1 MLHIVRYK
9 WGGERVRKKYPFTKQ
24 EGLKDCA
31 AACMQMIIK
40 YYNGYISINDLNEM
54 LETTKEGVSAFK
66 IIEVSNKIGFKAT
79 GIRLNLLELT
89 KSVTL
94 PVIAHVV
101 INNYNHYIVVYK
113 IDSFKKSVIIAD
125 PQSKIKT
132 ISFKEFES
140 IWTNV
145 IINLYPVKPIEHRN
159 YEKHLNYKNIILK
172 NKKTIFQL
180 CYISFIYMILS
191 IVASFYMKYVFDNY
205 LSNFHLIFTVFILFI
220 IINLYKIFTNLIRT
234 KILIGLNKNIDIDL
248 SLDIFSKIL
257 SLPYGYYRN
266 KTTGEIITRYTEL
279 SKIRETISK
288 VLLTLFLDLPLCI
301 TSFIIMYFLNS
312 KLTMISLIAV
322 LLYTIIVIVY
332 NRILNDTILE
342 AQIKKAEMNTV
353 LIESINGF
361 ETIKGLNLYDYINLK
376 FENKYIKYLKNV
388 IKIDSILNIKE
399 NLKEIVNQL
408 IEMIIIFTGV
418 IYVRSETITIG
429 TLMTYNSILV
439 FFLAPIRNLLSLD
452 NSIIESKRIVKRV
465 NEMLKKEENV
475 KKINIVYGDILIKSL
490 SFKQNERI
498 ILNKIN
504 LHISKGEK
512 VIITGKSGSGKS
524 TLLKILMNYYNDY
537 QGEIKINGINI
548 KSINLKNVYISQN
561 ETLFT
566 DTIYNNIVLG
576 NNDSNFSE
584 IVKMCYV
591 DEIINSNLGYNQI
604 IEENGFN
611 ISGGQKQRII
621 LARSIINE
629 FDLLLIDEGLNQI
642 DVELERKI
650 LKNLFNKFHDKT
662 IIIVSHRLE
671 NMDLYD
677 KLIKLENG
685 KVKECVKRND

>member
-1 MLHIVRYK
+1 M
-9 WGGERVRKKYPFTKQ
+9 RKKYPFTKQ

-234 KILIGLNKNIDIDL
+234 KILINLNKNIDIDL

-322 LLYTIIVIVY
+322 LLYTVIVIVY

-361 ETIKGLNLYDYINLK
+361 ETIKGLNLYDYIKLK

-475 KKINIVYGDILIKSL
+475 KKINIVYSDILIKSL
-490 SFKQNERI
+490 SFKQNEKI

-584 IVKMCYV
+584 VVKMCYV

>member
-1 MLHIVRYK
+1 M
-9 WGGERVRKKYPFTKQ
+9 RKKYPFTKQ

-79 GIRLNLLELT
+79 GIRLNLLELN

-101 INNYNHYIVVYK
+101 INNYNHYIVVYR

-234 KILIGLNKNIDIDL
+234 KILIDLNKNIDIDL

-361 ETIKGLNLYDYINLK
+361 ETIKGLNLYDYIKLK

-475 KKINIVYGDILIKSL
+475 KKINIVYSDILIKSL
-490 SFKQNERI
+490 SFKQNEKI

-584 IVKMCYV
+584 VVKMCYV

>member
-1 MLHIVRYK
+1 M
-9 WGGERVRKKYPFTKQ
+9 RKKYPFTKQ

-79 GIRLNLLELT
+79 GIRLNLLELN

-234 KILIGLNKNIDIDL
+234 KILIDLNKNIDIDL

-301 TSFIIMYFLNS
+301 TSLIIMYFLNS

-475 KKINIVYGDILIKSL
+475 KKINIVYSDILIKSL

-576 NNDSNFSE
+576 NNDSNFSD
-584 IVKMCYV
+584 IVRMCYV

>member
-1 MLHIVRYK
+1 M
-9 WGGERVRKKYPFTKQ
+9 RKKYPFTKQ

-159 YEKHLNYKNIILK
+159 YEKNLNYKNIILK

-234 KILIGLNKNIDIDL
+234 KILIDLNKNIDIDL

-322 LLYTIIVIVY
+322 LLYTVIVIVY

-361 ETIKGLNLYDYINLK
+361 ETIKGLNLYDYIKLK

-465 NEMLKKEENV
+465 NEMIKKEENV

-490 SFKQNERI
+490 SFKQNEKI

>member
-1 MLHIVRYK
+1 M
-9 WGGERVRKKYPFTKQ
+9 RKKYPFTKQ

-234 KILIGLNKNIDIDL
+234 KILINLNKNIDIDL

-332 NRILNDTILE
+332 NRILNDIILE

-388 IKIDSILNIKE
+388 IRIDSILNIKE

-490 SFKQNERI
+490 SFKQNEKI

-584 IVKMCYV
+584 VVKMCYV

-642 DVELERKI
+642 DVELERKS
-650 LKNLFNKFHDKT
+650 LKNFLNKFHDKT

-685 KVKECVKRND
+685 KVKECAKRND

>member
-1 MLHIVRYK
+1 M
-9 WGGERVRKKYPFTKQ
+9 RKKYPFTKQ

-79 GIRLNLLELT
+79 GIRLNLLELN

-234 KILIGLNKNIDIDL
+234 KILINLNKNIDIDL

-301 TSFIIMYFLNS
+301 TSLIIMYFLNS

-361 ETIKGLNLYDYINLK
+361 ETIKGLNLYDYIKLK

-490 SFKQNERI
+490 SFKQNEKI

-584 IVKMCYV
+584 VVKMCYV

>member
-1 MLHIVRYK
+1 M
-9 WGGERVRKKYPFTKQ
+9 RKKYPFTKQ

-79 GIRLNLLELT
+79 GIRLNLLELN

-234 KILIGLNKNIDIDL
+234 KILINLNKNIDIDL

-301 TSFIIMYFLNS
+301 ISFIIMYFLNS

-322 LLYTIIVIVY
+322 LLYTVIVIAY

-361 ETIKGLNLYDYINLK
+361 ETIKGLNLYDYIKLK

-388 IKIDSILNIKE
+388 IRIDSILNIKE

-475 KKINIVYGDILIKSL
+475 KKINIVYSDILIKSL
-490 SFKQNERI
+490 SFKQNEKI

-584 IVKMCYV
+584 VVKMCYV

>member
-1 MLHIVRYK
+1 M
-9 WGGERVRKKYPFTKQ
+9 RKKYPFTKQ

-79 GIRLNLLELT
+79 GIRLNLLELN

-125 PQSKIKT
+125 PQSKTKT

-234 KILIGLNKNIDIDL
+234 KILINLNKNIDIDL

-301 TSFIIMYFLNS
+301 ISFIIMYFLNS

-322 LLYTIIVIVY
+322 LLYTVIVIAY

-361 ETIKGLNLYDYINLK
+361 ETIKGLNLYDYIKLK

-388 IKIDSILNIKE
+388 IRIDSILNIKE

-475 KKINIVYGDILIKSL
+475 KKINIVYSDILIKSL
-490 SFKQNERI
+490 SFKQNEKI

-584 IVKMCYV
+584 VVKMCYV

>member
-1 MLHIVRYK
+1 M
-9 WGGERVRKKYPFTKQ
+9 RKKYPFTKQ

-101 INNYNHYIVVYK
+101 INNYNHYVVVYK

-234 KILIGLNKNIDIDL
+234 KILINLNKNIDIDL

-322 LLYTIIVIVY
+322 LLYTIIVIAY

-388 IKIDSILNIKE
+388 IRIDSILNIKE

-490 SFKQNERI
+490 SFKQNEKI

-504 LHISKGEK
+504 LYISKGEK

>member
-1 MLHIVRYK
+1 M
-9 WGGERVRKKYPFTKQ
+9 RKKYPFTKQ

-234 KILIGLNKNIDIDL
+234 KILIDLNKNIDIDL

-322 LLYTIIVIVY
+322 LLYTIIVIAY

-361 ETIKGLNLYDYINLK
+361 ETIKGLNLYDYIKLK

-490 SFKQNERI
+490 SFKQNEKI

-584 IVKMCYV
+584 VVKMCYV

>member
-1 MLHIVRYK
+1 M
-9 WGGERVRKKYPFTKQ
+9 RKKYPFTKQ

-79 GIRLNLLELT
+79 GIRLNLLELN

-234 KILIGLNKNIDIDL
+234 KILIDLNKNIDIDL

-301 TSFIIMYFLNS
+301 TSLIIMYFLNS
-312 KLTMISLIAV
+312 KLTMISLI
-322 LLYTIIVIVY
+322 LYTIIVIVY

-475 KKINIVYGDILIKSL
+475 KKINIVYSDILIKSL
-490 SFKQNERI
+490 SFKQNEKI

-584 IVKMCYV
+584 VVKMCYV

>member
-1 MLHIVRYK
+1 M
-9 WGGERVRKKYPFTKQ
+9 RKKYPFTKQ

-79 GIRLNLLELT
+79 GIRLNLLELN

-132 ISFKEFES
+132 VSFKEFES

-234 KILIGLNKNIDIDL
+234 KILIDLNKNIDIDL

-322 LLYTIIVIVY
+322 LLYTVIVIVY

-490 SFKQNERI
+490 SFKQNEKI

-584 IVKMCYV
+584 VVKMCYV

>member
-1 MLHIVRYK
+1 M
-9 WGGERVRKKYPFTKQ
+9 RKKYPFTKQ

-205 LSNFHLIFTVFILFI
+205 LSNFYLIFTIFILFI

-234 KILIGLNKNIDIDL
+234 KILIDLNKNIDIDL

-322 LLYTIIVIVY
+322 LLYTVIVIVY

-361 ETIKGLNLYDYINLK
+361 ETIKGLNLYNYINLK

-388 IKIDSILNIKE
+388 IRIDSILNIKE

-490 SFKQNERI
+490 SFKQNEKI

-537 QGEIKINGINI
+537 QREIKINGINI

>member
-1 MLHIVRYK
+1 M
-9 WGGERVRKKYPFTKQ
+9 RKKYPFTKQ

-79 GIRLNLLELT
+79 GIRLNLLELN

-234 KILIGLNKNIDIDL
+234 KILIDLNKNIDIDL

-322 LLYTIIVIVY
+322 LLYTVIVIAY
-332 NRILNDTILE
+332 NRILNDIILE

-361 ETIKGLNLYDYINLK
+361 ETIKGLNLYDYIKLK

-475 KKINIVYGDILIKSL
+475 KKINIVYSDILIKSL
-490 SFKQNERI
+490 SFKQNEKI

>member
-1 MLHIVRYK
+1 M
-9 WGGERVRKKYPFTKQ
+9 RKKYPFTKQ

-79 GIRLNLLELT
+79 GIRLNLLELN

-159 YEKHLNYKNIILK
+159 YEKNLNYKNIILK

-234 KILIGLNKNIDIDL
+234 KILIDLNKNIDIDL

-301 TSFIIMYFLNS
+301 TSLIIMYFLNS

-322 LLYTIIVIVY
+322 LLYTIIVIGY

-388 IKIDSILNIKE
+388 IRIDSILNIKE

-490 SFKQNERI
+490 SFKQNEKI

>member
-1 MLHIVRYK
+1 M
-9 WGGERVRKKYPFTKQ
+9 RKKYPFTKQ

-79 GIRLNLLELT
+79 GIRLNLLELN

-132 ISFKEFES
+132 VSFKEFES

-234 KILIGLNKNIDIDL
+234 KILIDLNKNIDIDL

-322 LLYTIIVIVY
+322 LLYTVIVIVY

-388 IKIDSILNIKE
+388 IRIDSILNIKE

-475 KKINIVYGDILIKSL
+475 KKINIVYSDILIKSL
-490 SFKQNERI
+490 SFKQNEKI

-584 IVKMCYV
+584 VVKMCYV

>member
-1 MLHIVRYK
+1 M
-9 WGGERVRKKYPFTKQ
+9 RKKYPFTKQ

-79 GIRLNLLELT
+79 GIKLNLLELT

-234 KILIGLNKNIDIDL
+234 KILIDLNKNIDIDL

-301 TSFIIMYFLNS
+301 TSSIIMYFLNS

-376 FENKYIKYLKNV
+376 FENKYIKYIKNV

>member
-1 MLHIVRYK
+1 M
-9 WGGERVRKKYPFTKQ
+9 RKKYPFTKQ

-79 GIRLNLLELT
+79 GIRLNLLELN

-234 KILIGLNKNIDIDL
+234 KILIDLNKNIDIDL

-288 VLLTLFLDLPLCI
+288 ILLTLFLDLPLCI
-301 TSFIIMYFLNS
+301 TSLIIMYFLNS

-475 KKINIVYGDILIKSL
+475 KKINIVYSDILIKSL
-490 SFKQNERI
+490 SFKQNEKI

-584 IVKMCYV
+584 VVKMCYV

>member
-1 MLHIVRYK
+1 M
-9 WGGERVRKKYPFTKQ
+9 RKKYPFTKQ

-79 GIRLNLLELT
+79 GIRLNLLELN

-234 KILIGLNKNIDIDL
+234 KILIDLNKNIDIDL

-322 LLYTIIVIVY
+322 LLYTIIVIGY

-361 ETIKGLNLYDYINLK
+361 ETIKGLNLYDYIKLK

-475 KKINIVYGDILIKSL
+475 KKINIVYSDILIKSL
-490 SFKQNERI
+490 SFKQNEKI

-561 ETLFT
+561 EALFQ
-566 DTIYNNIVLG
+566 NNL
-576 NNDSNFSE
+576 
-584 IVKMCYV
+584 CT
-591 DEIINSNLGYNQI
+591 
-604 IEENGFN
+604 
-611 ISGGQKQRII
+611 
-621 LARSIINE
+621 
-629 FDLLLIDEGLNQI
+629 
-642 DVELERKI
+642 
-650 LKNLFNKFHDKT
+650 FNKFVCLILYFLFCDVSEYLFHLHIPDIFTLYNNACGSWSTPAPFHLFFLHAFSPFMQKGQLQT
-662 IIIVSHRLE
+662 IAC
-671 NMDLYD
+671 
-677 KLIKLENG
+677 KLPSR
-685 KVKECVKRND
+685 CYNDCSFFFLL

>member
-234 KILIGLNKNIDIDL
+234 KILIDLNKNIDIDL

-322 LLYTIIVIVY
+322 LLYTVIVIVY

-388 IKIDSILNIKE
+388 IRIDSILNIKE

-475 KKINIVYGDILIKSL
+475 KKINIVYSDILIKSL
-490 SFKQNERI
+490 SFKQNEKI

-584 IVKMCYV
+584 VVKMCYV

>member
-1 MLHIVRYK
+1 M
-9 WGGERVRKKYPFTKQ
+9 RKKYPFTKQ

-234 KILIGLNKNIDIDL
+234 KILIDLNKNIDIDL

-301 TSFIIMYFLNS
+301 TSLIIMYFLNS

-322 LLYTIIVIVY
+322 LLYTIIVIAY

-361 ETIKGLNLYDYINLK
+361 ETIKGLNLYDYIKLK

-475 KKINIVYGDILIKSL
+475 KKINIVYSDILIKSL
-490 SFKQNERI
+490 SFKQNEKI

-584 IVKMCYV
+584 VVKMCYV

>member
-79 GIRLNLLELT
+79 GIRLNLLELN

-234 KILIGLNKNIDIDL
+234 KILIDLNKNIDIDL

-301 TSFIIMYFLNS
+301 TSLIIMYFLNS

-361 ETIKGLNLYDYINLK
+361 ETIKGLNLYDYIKLK

-475 KKINIVYGDILIKSL
+475 KKINIVYSDILIKSL
-490 SFKQNERI
+490 SFKQNEKI

>member
-1 MLHIVRYK
+1 M
-9 WGGERVRKKYPFTKQ
+9 RKKYPFTKQ

-234 KILIGLNKNIDIDL
+234 KILIDLNKNIDIDL

-301 TSFIIMYFLNS
+301 TSLIIMYFLNS

-475 KKINIVYGDILIKSL
+475 KKINIVYSDILIKSL
-490 SFKQNERI
+490 SFKQNEKI

>member
-1 MLHIVRYK
+1 M
-9 WGGERVRKKYPFTKQ
+9 RKKYPFTKQ

-79 GIRLNLLELT
+79 GIRLNLLELN

-234 KILIGLNKNIDIDL
+234 KILIDLNKNIDIDL

-301 TSFIIMYFLNS
+301 TSLIIMYFLNS

-322 LLYTIIVIVY
+322 LLYTVIVIAY

-361 ETIKGLNLYDYINLK
+361 ETIKGLNLYDYIKLK

-418 IYVRSETITIG
+418 IYVRIETITIG

-475 KKINIVYGDILIKSL
+475 KKINIVYSDILIKSL
-490 SFKQNERI
+490 SFKQNEKI

-584 IVKMCYV
+584 VVKMCYV

>member
-1 MLHIVRYK
+1 M
-9 WGGERVRKKYPFTKQ
+9 RKKYPFTKQ

-205 LSNFHLIFTVFILFI
+205 LSNFHLIFTIFILFI

-234 KILIGLNKNIDIDL
+234 KILIDLNKNIDIDL

-301 TSFIIMYFLNS
+301 TSLIIMYFLNS

-361 ETIKGLNLYDYINLK
+361 ETIKGLNLYDYIKLK

-490 SFKQNERI
+490 SFKQNEKI

-584 IVKMCYV
+584 VVKMCYV

>member
-1 MLHIVRYK
+1 M
-9 WGGERVRKKYPFTKQ
+9 RKKYPFTKQ

-79 GIRLNLLELT
+79 GIRLNLLELN

-234 KILIGLNKNIDIDL
+234 KILINLNKNIDIDL

-301 TSFIIMYFLNS
+301 TSLIIMYFLNS

-361 ETIKGLNLYDYINLK
+361 ETIKGLNLYDYIKLK

-475 KKINIVYGDILIKSL
+475 KKINIVYSDILIKSL
-490 SFKQNERI
+490 SFKQNEKI

-584 IVKMCYV
+584 VVKMCYV

>member
-1 MLHIVRYK
+1 MRN
-9 WGGERVRKKYPFTKQ
+9 KYPFTKQ

-79 GIRLNLLELT
+79 GIRLNLLELN

-101 INNYNHYIVVYK
+101 INNYNHYIVVYR

-234 KILIGLNKNIDIDL
+234 KILIDLNKNIDIDL

-322 LLYTIIVIVY
+322 LLYTVIVIAY

-361 ETIKGLNLYDYINLK
+361 ETIKGLNLYDYIKLK

-475 KKINIVYGDILIKSL
+475 KKINIVYSDILIKSL
-490 SFKQNERI
+490 SFKQNEKI

-584 IVKMCYV
+584 VVKMCYV

>member
-1 MLHIVRYK
+1 M
-9 WGGERVRKKYPFTKQ
+9 RKKYPFTKQ

-79 GIRLNLLELT
+79 GIRLNLLELN

-234 KILIGLNKNIDIDL
+234 KILINLNKNIDIDL

-301 TSFIIMYFLNS
+301 TSLIIMYFLNS

-361 ETIKGLNLYDYINLK
+361 ETIKGLNLYDYIKLK

-490 SFKQNERI
+490 SFKQNEKI

-504 LHISKGEK
+504 LYISKGEK

>member
-1 MLHIVRYK
+1 M
-9 WGGERVRKKYPFTKQ
+9 RKKYPFTKQ

-234 KILIGLNKNIDIDL
+234 KILIDLNKNIDIDL

-301 TSFIIMYFLNS
+301 TSLIIMYFLNS

-332 NRILNDTILE
+332 NRILNDAILE

-361 ETIKGLNLYDYINLK
+361 ETIKGLNLYDYIKLK

-475 KKINIVYGDILIKSL
+475 KKINIVYSDILIKSL
-490 SFKQNERI
+490 SFKQNEKI

-584 IVKMCYV
+584 VVKMCYV

>member
-1 MLHIVRYK
+1 M
-9 WGGERVRKKYPFTKQ
+9 RKKYPFTKQ

-79 GIRLNLLELT
+79 GIRLNLLELN

-234 KILIGLNKNIDIDL
+234 KILINLNKNIDIDL

-322 LLYTIIVIVY
+322 LLYTIIVIAY

-475 KKINIVYGDILIKSL
+475 KKINIVYSDILIKSL
-490 SFKQNERI
+490 SFKQNEKI

-584 IVKMCYV
+584 VVKMCYV

-604 IEENGFN
+604 TEENGFN

>member
-1 MLHIVRYK
+1 MLHIARYK
-9 WGGERVRKKYPFTKQ
+9 LGGDTIRKKYPFTKQ

-79 GIRLNLLELT
+79 GIRLNLLELN

-234 KILIGLNKNIDIDL
+234 KILIDLNKNIDIDL

-475 KKINIVYGDILIKSL
+475 KKINIVYSDILIKSL
-490 SFKQNERI
+490 SFKQNEKI

-584 IVKMCYV
+584 VVKMCYV

>member
-79 GIRLNLLELT
+79 GIRLNLLELN

-234 KILIGLNKNIDIDL
+234 KILIDLNKNIDIDL

-301 TSFIIMYFLNS
+301 TSFIIMYFLIQ
-312 KLTMISLIAV
+312 KL
-322 LLYTIIVIVY
+322 
-332 NRILNDTILE
+332 
-342 AQIKKAEMNTV
+342 
-353 LIESINGF
+353 
-361 ETIKGLNLYDYINLK
+361 
-376 FENKYIKYLKNV
+376 
-388 IKIDSILNIKE
+388 
-399 NLKEIVNQL
+399 
-408 IEMIIIFTGV
+408 
-418 IYVRSETITIG
+418 
-429 TLMTYNSILV
+429 
-439 FFLAPIRNLLSLD
+439 
-452 NSIIESKRIVKRV
+452 
-465 NEMLKKEENV
+465 
-475 KKINIVYGDILIKSL
+475 
-490 SFKQNERI
+490 
-498 ILNKIN
+498 
-504 LHISKGEK
+504 
-512 VIITGKSGSGKS
+512 
-524 TLLKILMNYYNDY
+524 
-537 QGEIKINGINI
+537 
-548 KSINLKNVYISQN
+548 
-561 ETLFT
+561 
-566 DTIYNNIVLG
+566 
-576 NNDSNFSE
+576 
-584 IVKMCYV
+584 
-591 DEIINSNLGYNQI
+591 
-604 IEENGFN
+604 
-611 ISGGQKQRII
+611 
-621 LARSIINE
+621 
-629 FDLLLIDEGLNQI
+629 
-642 DVELERKI
+642 
-650 LKNLFNKFHDKT
+650 
-662 IIIVSHRLE
+662 
-671 NMDLYD
+671 
-677 KLIKLENG
+677 
-685 KVKECVKRND
+685 

>member
-1 MLHIVRYK
+1 M
-9 WGGERVRKKYPFTKQ
+9 RKKYPFTKQ

-79 GIRLNLLELT
+79 GIKLNLLELT

-234 KILIGLNKNIDIDL
+234 KILIDLNKNIDIDL

-322 LLYTIIVIVY
+322 LLYTVIVIVY

-361 ETIKGLNLYDYINLK
+361 ETIKGLNLYDYIKLK

-490 SFKQNERI
+490 SFKQNEKI

-504 LHISKGEK
+504 LYISKGEK

>member
-1 MLHIVRYK
+1 M
-9 WGGERVRKKYPFTKQ
+9 RKKYPFTKQ

-234 KILIGLNKNIDIDL
+234 KILINLNKNIDIDL

-388 IKIDSILNIKE
+388 IRIDSILNIKE

-475 KKINIVYGDILIKSL
+475 KKINIVYSDILIKSL
-490 SFKQNERI
+490 SFKQNEKI

>member
-1 MLHIVRYK
+1 M
-9 WGGERVRKKYPFTKQ
+9 RKKYPFTKQ

-79 GIRLNLLELT
+79 GIRLNLLELN

-159 YEKHLNYKNIILK
+159 YEKNLNYKNIILK

-234 KILIGLNKNIDIDL
+234 KILIDLNKNIDIDL

-301 TSFIIMYFLNS
+301 TSLIIMYFLNS

-475 KKINIVYGDILIKSL
+475 KKINIVYSDILIKSL
-490 SFKQNERI
+490 SFKQNEKI

-621 LARSIINE
+621 LARSIIKE

>member
-1 MLHIVRYK
+1 M
-9 WGGERVRKKYPFTKQ
+9 RKKYPFTKQ

-234 KILIGLNKNIDIDL
+234 KILINLNKNIDIDL

-361 ETIKGLNLYDYINLK
+361 ETIKRLNLYDYINLK
-376 FENKYIKYLKNV
+376 FENNYIKYLKNI

-490 SFKQNERI
+490 SFKQNEKI

-584 IVKMCYV
+584 VVKMCYV

-629 FDLLLIDEGLNQI
+629 FDLLLIDAGLNQI
-642 DVELERKI
+642 DVELERKS
-650 LKNLFNKFHDKT
+650 LKNFLNKFHDKT

-685 KVKECVKRND
+685 KVKECAKRND

>member
-1 MLHIVRYK
+1 M
-9 WGGERVRKKYPFTKQ
+9 RKKYPFTKQ

-234 KILIGLNKNIDIDL
+234 KILIDLNKNIDIDL

-490 SFKQNERI
+490 SFKQNEKI

>member
-1 MLHIVRYK
+1 M
-9 WGGERVRKKYPFTKQ
+9 RKKYPFTKQ

-79 GIRLNLLELT
+79 GIRLNLLELN

-234 KILIGLNKNIDIDL
+234 KILIDLNKNIDIDL

-301 TSFIIMYFLNS
+301 TSLIIMYFLNS

-322 LLYTIIVIVY
+322 LLYTIIVIAY

-475 KKINIVYGDILIKSL
+475 KKINIVYSDILIKSL
-490 SFKQNERI
+490 SFKQNEKI

>member
-79 GIRLNLLELT
+79 GIRLNLLELN

-159 YEKHLNYKNIILK
+159 YEKNLNYKNIILK

-205 LSNFHLIFTVFILFI
+205 LSNFHLIFTIFILFI

-234 KILIGLNKNIDIDL
+234 KILIDLNKNIDIDL

-301 TSFIIMYFLNS
+301 TSLIIMYFLNS

-465 NEMLKKEENV
+465 NEMIKKEENV

-490 SFKQNERI
+490 SFKQNEKI

-537 QGEIKINGINI
+537 QGKIKINGINI

-584 IVKMCYV
+584 VVKMCYV

>member
-1 MLHIVRYK
+1 M
-9 WGGERVRKKYPFTKQ
+9 RKKYPFTKQ

-79 GIRLNLLELT
+79 GIRLNLLELN

-234 KILIGLNKNIDIDL
+234 KILIDLNKNIDIDL

-301 TSFIIMYFLNS
+301 TSLIIMYFLNS

-475 KKINIVYGDILIKSL
+475 KKINIVYSDILIKSL
-490 SFKQNERI
+490 SFKQNEKI

-584 IVKMCYV
+584 VVKICYV